1 MVLQLLHDVV
11 WVFILAEAHLD
22 LATALGRSRHD
33 ILFELRPH
41 HVLRSRHLLQLGR
54 VYALIDSGQVELNK
68 SLIGL
73 LGRYPRNFILSRS

>member
-11 WVFILAEAHLD
+11 WVFILAEAYLD

-33 ILFELRPH
+33 ILIKLRAH

-54 VYALIDSGQVELNK
+54 VHALIDSGQVELNK

-73 LGRYPRNFILSRS
+73 LRRYSRSFILSCS